1 MNRPRKHDKH
11 LPRNV
16 YFRHGMHYYVKGG
29 KWTPIGRTVREA
41 MAKYA
46 NIYEGSPGSMAALIA
61 KAMPFITAGKKPN
74 TANQYRIAG
83 KKLAAVLEEFRP
95 EDVTHATIE
104 KMMEKMG
111 DTPNMANR
119 CLSVLRRVFSYA
131 AKHDFVTMNPV
142 IGVGRHKE
150 QKRVRLLTLEELAAI
165 YTASGPR
172 LRIIIDLLLR
182 TGQRV
187 GDVLKIR
194 RADLLD
200 DGIRFEQQKT
210 GAKLIVPW
218 NPELR
223 EVVKRAKA
231 MHSNIRALTLLHN
244 RRGKT
249 PDYRTVRE
257 QWDKACLAAKVTD
270 AHLHDLRAM
279 SATWAKRQGLNATM
293 LLGHTSPMQTV
304 RYLRDRDA
312 AVAEGPSFGQSKD
325 LLDGVK
331 ENG

>member
-1 MNRPRKHDKH
+1 
-11 LPRNV
+11 
-16 YFRHGMHYYVKGG
+16 
-29 KWTPIGRTVREA
+29 
-41 MAKYA
+41 
-46 NIYEGSPGSMAALIA
+46 
-61 KAMPFITAGKKPN
+61 
-74 TANQYRIAG
+74 
-83 KKLAAVLEEFRP
+83 
-95 EDVTHATIE
+95 
-104 KMMEKMG
+104 
-111 DTPNMANR
+111 
-119 CLSVLRRVFSYA
+119 
-131 AKHDFVTMNPV
+131 
-142 IGVGRHKE
+142 
-150 QKRVRLLTLEELAAI
+150 
-165 YTASGPR
+165 
-172 LRIIIDLLLR
+172 
-182 TGQRV
+182 
-187 GDVLKIR
+187 VLKIR

>member
-1 MNRPRKHDKH
+1 MNRPRKHNKH

-16 YFRHGMHYYVKGG
+16 QFRHGMHYYVKGG
-29 KWTPIGRTVREA
+29 KWLPIGKTFREA

-46 NIYEGSPGSMAALIA
+46 NIYDGAPGSMAALIT

-83 KKLAAVLEEFRP
+83 KKLAKGLAEFRP

-104 KMMEKMG
+104 KMMEEMAG
-111 DTPNMANR
+111 TPNMANR

-150 QKRVRLLTLEELAAI
+150 KKRVRLLTIEELTAI

-172 LRIIIDLLLR
+172 LRVIIDLLLR
-182 TGQRV
+182 TGQRI

-200 DGIRFEQQKT
+200 EGIRFEQQKT

-218 NPELR
+218 NSELR

-231 MHSNIRALTLLHN
+231 LSPNIKALTLLHN
-244 RRGKT
+244 KRGKT
-249 PDYRTVRE
+249 PDYSTVKL
-257 QWDKACLAAKVTD
+257 QWSNACAAAKVSD
-270 AHLHDLRAM
+270 ANLHDLRAM
-279 SATWAKRQGLNATM
+279 SATWAKRQGLNATI

-312 AVAEGPSFGQSKD
+312 AIAEGPSFGQSKD
-325 LLDGVK
+325 LLDTAK
-331 ENG
+331 